1 MAGNPAA
8 LQLDRCAQLVHA
20 TPLRRRYRLRST
32 TPLDWSQ
39 LERHLGDHLPRR
51 GLGWRLNPAAD
62 SIVISSAG
70 DGSSAP
76 LAQGLPILIAALARA
91 GARPPAAPVVRIA
104 LAKTKQA
111 PHVQHPWRWLL
122 VPVNLASLVLS
133 LAFLA
138 LAATMGLVGMLGLM
152 LPLAP
157 GAPLLVL
164 ASVAVELALLV
175 RLPFLAQ
182 SAP

>member
-8 LQLDRCAQLVHA
+8 LQLERCAQLVHA
-20 TPLRRRYRLRST
+20 TPLRRRYRLSST

-39 LERHLGDHLPRR
+39 LERHLGDHLLRR
-51 GLGWRLNPAAD
+51 GLGWRLNPAAH

-91 GARPPAAPVVRIA
+91 GARPPAAQVVRIV

-111 PHVQHPWRWLL
+111 PPAQHPWRWLL
-122 VPVNLASLVLS
+122 VPVNLASLGLS
-133 LAFLA
+133 LAFVS
-138 LAATMGLVGMLGLM
+138 LAAIMTLVGVLGLM

-164 ASVAVELALLV
+164 ASRAVELALLL

-182 SAP
+182 PAA